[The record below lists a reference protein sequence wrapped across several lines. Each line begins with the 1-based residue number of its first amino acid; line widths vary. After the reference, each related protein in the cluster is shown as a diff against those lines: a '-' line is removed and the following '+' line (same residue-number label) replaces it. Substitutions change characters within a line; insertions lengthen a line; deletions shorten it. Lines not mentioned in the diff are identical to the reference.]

1 MRSVAA
7 VFALVLPVAL
17 PDSAAVF
24 IRGIP
29 DLGAE
34 SLTAVTA
41 DDAGREDAVT
51 AVLPSPGLAPDHF
64 ELHDLPFVRRDD
76 RLMRLFHIV
85 LRSFALMRLTAPS
98 QKICGDPLLETVG
111 YFDTI

>member
-85 LRSFALMRLTAPS
+85 LRSFALIRLTALS
-98 QKICGDPLLETVG
+98 QKICGDPLLR
-111 YFDTI
+111 